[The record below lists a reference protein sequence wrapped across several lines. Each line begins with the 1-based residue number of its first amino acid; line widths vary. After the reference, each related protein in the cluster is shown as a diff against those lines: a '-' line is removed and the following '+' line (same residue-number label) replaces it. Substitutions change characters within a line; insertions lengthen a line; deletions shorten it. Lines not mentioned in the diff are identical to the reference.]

1 LIVAPGSL
9 VEQWQDELGEK
20 FGLGFDILTRDLI
33 DASRTGNPLAER
45 PCWIARMDMLSRA
58 EDLQALL
65 TAAPEFDL
73 IVCDEAH
80 RMSAS
85 RFGDEVKYTQRHQLG
100 QLLGGRC
107 RHFLLMSATP
117 HNGKDDDFQLFMS
130 LLDGDRFEGRIREG
144 TRQVDVSDLMRRLTK
159 EELRK
164 FDGTPLFPERCAYTS
179 RRM

>member
-1 LIVAPGSL
+1 
-9 VEQWQDELGEK
+9 
-20 FGLGFDILTRDLI
+20 
-33 DASRTGNPLAER
+33 
-45 PCWIARMDMLSRA
+45 MDMLSRA